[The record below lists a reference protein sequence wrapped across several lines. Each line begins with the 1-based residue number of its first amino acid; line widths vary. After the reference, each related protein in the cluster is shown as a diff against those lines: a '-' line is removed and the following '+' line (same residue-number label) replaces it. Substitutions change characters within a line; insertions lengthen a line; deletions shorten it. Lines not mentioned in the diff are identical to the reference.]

1 MEAGDKVVEFRRRF
15 DQITKSD
22 LLVDQANLREQLIRP
37 LVPLFLLLRVLKRF
51 CRNKIVDFDLEYNIV

>member
-1 MEAGDKVVEFRRRF
+1 MEAGDKVAEFRRRF

-51 CRNKIVDFDLEYNIV
+51 FAIK